1 VVSFDLT
8 VAVIR
13 SRSWIVN
20 SQATPALLEHER
32 VHFLIAICVGRDLHK
47 DASSVS
53 AASVDALTK
62 ALMGLVK
69 AGQQKAQQ
77 ISDRYD
83 RETKNGAISIQQTAW
98 AARVRSWYSTGIK
111 NW

>member
-1 VVSFDLT
+1 
-8 VAVIR
+8 
-13 SRSWIVN
+13 
-20 SQATPALLEHER
+20 
-32 VHFLIAICVGRDLHK
+32 
-47 DASSVS
+47 
-53 AASVDALTK
+53 
-62 ALMGLVK
+62 MGLVK